1 MAWENVKK
9 RARRLSDSFSLSAPS
24 PRLRQFEPET
34 AAAPVKLKLGE
45 TTLIYE
51 DHNWKRADGS
61 SDKTV
66 KMVENLTDRNRALEA
81 ENQLLK
87 FKVNVLL
94 DMLAGTKLDLL
105 EIQKEL
111 SD

>member
-9 RARRLSDSFSLSAPS
+9 HARRLSDSFNLGNQS
-24 PRLRQFEPET
+24 PRLRQFEPENV
-34 AAAPVKLKLGE
+34 APPVKLKLGE
-45 TTLIYE
+45 TVLVYE
-51 DHNWKRADGS
+51 DHQWKRGDGS
-61 SDKTV
+61 SEKSA
-66 KMVENLTDRNRALEA
+66 KMVDQLAERNRVLEA

-105 EIQKEL
+105 EIQKEI
-111 SD
+111 SA